1 VAKQTTGQPLRSA
14 ERMLDVLEC
23 FTVAHPALSIAE
35 ISSRLSLAP
44 STVRR
49 LLNALEQHGFLRS
62 DPNTGKF
69 APHYQ
74 IVRLAAVAV
83 QGNDLIS
90 AASGPMDE
98 LRERTG
104 EAVQLTVRSGSDA
117 VFIDRRESQKLI
129 KIFSPIGTR
138 SPAWDGRASG
148 KILLAWLPEQE
159 VVELLPPS
167 GVWPVAAGPNAARSP
182 RQFLDNLAAVREHG
196 YSLNDEETD
205 RDVWAVGAPIRDHTG
220 EVVAAIS
227 VPALKA
233 RTLDPGRAPALIEA
247 AVDAAASI
255 SRRLNYFEQ

>member
-1 VAKQTTGQPLRSA
+1 VAKQATGQPLRSA

-23 FTVAHPALSIAE
+23 FTVAQPSLSIAE
-35 ISSRLSLAP
+35 ISTKLALAP

-74 IVRLAAVAV
+74 VVRLAAVAV

-90 AASGPMDE
+90 AASGPMDA

-104 EAVQLTVRSGSDA
+104 EAVQLTVRSGSDS

-148 KILLAWLPEQE
+148 KILLAWLPEDDIAP
-159 VVELLPPS
+159 LLPPPAA
-167 GVWPVAAGPNAARSP
+167 WPVAIGPNAARSP
-182 RQFLDNLAAVREHG
+182 GQFLESLAAVREHG
-196 YSLNDEETD
+196 YSLNDEDSD
-205 RDVWAVGAPIRDHTG
+205 RDVWAVGAPVRDHTG
-220 EVVAAIS
+220 AVVASIS

-247 AVDAAASI
+247 AVAAAAEI
-255 SRRLNYFEQ
+255 SRRLNHFEH

>member
-1 VAKQTTGQPLRSA
+1 
-14 ERMLDVLEC
+14 MLDVLES
-23 FTVAHPALSIAE
+23 FTITQPSLSVSEIAAKH
-35 ISSRLSLAP
+35 SLAP

-49 LLNALEQHGFLRS
+49 LLNALEEHGFLRS

-74 IVRLAAVAV
+74 IVRLAAVAI
-83 QGNDLIS
+83 QGNDLIA
-90 AASGPMDE
+90 AASGSLDE

-104 EAVQLTVRSGSDA
+104 EAVQLTVRSGSDT
-117 VFIDRRESQKLI
+117 VFIDRRESQQLI

-148 KILLAWLPEQE
+148 KILLAWLPEKE
-159 VVELLPPS
+159 LASLLPAPEE
-167 GVWPVAAGPNAARSP
+167 WPVAPGPNAAKSP
-182 RQFLDNLAAVREHG
+182 GEFLDILAAVRESG

-220 EVVAAIS
+220 DVVAAIS

-233 RTLDPGRAPALIEA
+233 RTLDPGRAPELIEA
-247 AVDAAASI
+247 TVAAAASI
-255 SRRLNYFEQ
+255 SLRLSYFEA

>member
-1 VAKQTTGQPLRSA
+1 
-14 ERMLDVLEC
+14 MLDVLEC
-23 FTVAHPALSIAE
+23 FTVAEPSLSIAE
-35 ISSRLSLAP
+35 IAVKLALAP

-62 DPNTGKF
+62 DPSTGKF

-90 AASGPMDE
+90 AARGPMDE

-104 EAVQLTVRSGSDA
+104 EAVQLTVRSGSDS

-148 KILLAWLPEQE
+148 KILLAWLPADELA
-159 VVELLPPS
+159 ELLPPPQS
-167 GVWPVAAGPNAARSP
+167 WPVAVGPNAARSP

-205 RDVWAVGAPIRDHTG
+205 RDVWAVGAPVRDHTG

-233 RTLDPGRAPALIEA
+233 RILDPGRAPILVEA
-247 AVDAAASI
+247 AVDAAAAI
-255 SRRLNYFEQ
+255 SRRLNHFEH